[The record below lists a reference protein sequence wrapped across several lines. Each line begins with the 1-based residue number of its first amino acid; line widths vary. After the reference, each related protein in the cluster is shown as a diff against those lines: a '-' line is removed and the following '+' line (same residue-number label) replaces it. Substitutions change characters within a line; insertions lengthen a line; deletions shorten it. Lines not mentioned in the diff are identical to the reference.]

1 MIQIIFKIFVVYYVQ
16 VTLPYIKGKTLEEK
30 KMGIKRKERKR
41 YGVKREER
49 KKDQRVV
56 SRAPSL
62 SQALLAAHLS
72 FQPSVVSV
80 TEHGI

>member
-1 MIQIIFKIFVVYYVQ
+1 
-16 VTLPYIKGKTLEEK
+16 
-30 KMGIKRKERKR
+30 MGIKRKERKR